1 MANRLTN
8 AGGALERPEKALDK
22 SAAKGWQAKL
32 SFWAL
37 CCAFGVPFQ
46 GHAADGVY
54 VGAEIGGLAPGDVS
68 LTRTNHGVPTNCDQW
83 LGGHDLD
90 GDGVDDVPLPPGQCA
105 PRALPAS
112 ANDVDLSTG
121 LLAAASVGIARRRL
135 RVELEYLHRR
145 QGGATASLVV
155 PGDPKQQEFVRR
167 EEGADDMRVD
177 SLFANLHWEFPTVAG
192 GKWTPYVGG
201 GVGAMRVASDYTATS
216 VRTSDA
222 AALIALGRNPNAAGT
237 TSRAAAGLSDTLTGW
252 QVLAGA
258 RYALGE
264 DRSLNVKLRYAD
276 AFGDFSA
283 RGNRWRTLRDH
294 ASTVAPGGA
303 PVLYDIDA
311 GDLGSWGVS
320 VGFERRLR

>member
-1 MANRLTN
+1 MGSGLTK
-8 AGGALERPEKALDK
+8 AGSGLERSDK
-22 SAAKGWQAKL
+22 SLANGTGRGWPAKVA
-32 SFWAL
+32 FWAL
-37 CCAFGVPFQ
+37 CCAFGVPLQ

-54 VGAEIGGLAPGDVS
+54 VSAELGGLAGDLS

-83 LGGHDLD
+83 LGGHDFD

-112 ANDVDLSTG
+112 ANDVELSTG
-121 LLAAASVGIARRRL
+121 LLAAASVGVARGRL

-177 SLFANLHWEFPTVAG
+177 SLFANLHWAFPAAAG

-201 GVGAMRVASDYTATS
+201 GVGAMRVAFDYTATS

-237 TSRAAAGLSDTLTGW
+237 TSRAAAGLTDTLTGW

-258 RYALGE
+258 RYVLGE

-283 RGNRWRTLRDH
+283 GGNRWRALRDH

-320 VGFERRLR
+320 VGFEQRLR